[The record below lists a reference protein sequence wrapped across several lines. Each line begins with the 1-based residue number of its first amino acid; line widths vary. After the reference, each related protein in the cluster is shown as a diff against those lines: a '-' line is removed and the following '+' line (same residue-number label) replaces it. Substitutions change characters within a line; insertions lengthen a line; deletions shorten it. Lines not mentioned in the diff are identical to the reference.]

1 MSAAT
6 PPAATGPLRDVKVL
20 DIATM
25 LAGPY
30 GATLLGDLGADV
42 IKVETPRGDAC
53 RTMGPTLGDT
63 SGVYHGVNRNKRG
76 ITVDLRSDTGRQTL
90 TRLLDWADIVVM
102 NQLPSVKQ
110 ALGVDPDSLDRD
122 HPHLISVS
130 ASTFGET
137 GPNAG
142 RPGIDPVAQAL
153 SGFMAV
159 TGITGGEPTK
169 SGPPVADSVAS
180 LLVAVGALAA
190 LWERR
195 NSGAGQHVEVT
206 LIDGLIHVQAPYVG
220 QYFLLGTQQP
230 RTGNSTDWYAPYN
243 SYTCGDGGR
252 IQLACH
258 NDKFFA
264 RVAEAI
270 GRADLA
276 GDPRFATNEERL
288 QHRDELDA
296 IIQGYCETMSRE
308 DVLDRLWAH
317 DVIVGP
323 VYDYAETFSD
333 PQVLHNEMV
342 VEFETSSGPVRTAG
356 VPLRFSLT
364 PGSVRR
370 PPPALGEHTDEVL
383 AELGIIESPA

>member
-1 MSAAT
+1 MTAVA

-30 GATLLGDLGADV
+30 GATLLGDLGAEV

-76 ITVDLRSDTGRQTL
+76 ITLDLRGDWGKHTL
-90 TRLLDWADIVVM
+90 GRLLEWADVLVM

-137 GPNAG
+137 GPYAG
-142 RPGIDPVAQAL
+142 KPGIDPVAQAL

-159 TGITGGEPTK
+159 TGIAGGEPTK

-180 LLVAVGALAA
+180 LLVTVGALAA

-195 NSGAGQHVEVT
+195 TSGTGQHVEVT

-220 QYFLLGTQQP
+220 QYFLLGSQQP

-243 SYTCGDGGR
+243 SYSCGDGGR
-252 IQLACH
+252 VQLACH

-264 RVAEAI
+264 RIAEAI
-270 GRADLA
+270 DRSDLVS
-276 GDPRFATNEERL
+276 DPRFATNDARL
-288 QHRDELDA
+288 LHRDELDA
-296 IIQGYCETMSRE
+296 IIQAYCTSMSRRE
-308 DVLDRLWAH
+308 VLERLWAH

-323 VYDYAETFSD
+323 VNDYADTFSD
-333 PQVLHNEMV
+333 PQVVHNEMI
-342 VEFETSSGPVRTAG
+342 VEFDTASGPVRTAG
-356 VPLRFSLT
+356 VPLRFSST

-370 PPPALGEHTDEVL
+370 PPPSLGEHTDEIL
-383 AELGIIESPA
+383 AELGITGAPA